1 MDETID
7 ISYVIGKIKEK
18 GFRIS
23 IDDFGT
29 GYSSFNM
36 LLDMKID
43 TIKIDKKFIDC
54 IKKEEN
60 NLVNYIIYM
69 AKDLNLKTVAEGVE
83 NKMQIDYLKD
93 IGCDIVQGYYY
104 SKPLPK
110 DELKKY
116 IDKFLKNY

>member
-1 MDETID
+1 
-7 ISYVIGKIKEK
+7 
-18 GFRIS
+18 
-23 IDDFGT
+23 
-29 GYSSFNM
+29 
-36 LLDMKID
+36 
-43 TIKIDKKFIDC
+43 
-54 IKKEEN
+54 
-60 NLVNYIIYM
+60 M

-116 IDKFLKNY
+116 IDKFLKNYWLIVEFKSYIIYSKFNNINRIKFY